1 MQRTPQRPLAAAVV
15 QLPLPDT
22 AIALFP
28 ATPGAAASLHEEER
42 RLLPRLPSARRPGF
56 VAGRAAA
63 GRALELLDVQGPVLR
78 DGRRPLFP
86 PGAQGSIS
94 HATGPIGASIASTH
108 PDVIAVGI
116 DLERTD
122 RLGRGADRLVCTMR
136 ERSWVA
142 RARRP
147 ESRLSV
153 LFSAKEAIYKALHG
167 ISTRPPVFHD
177 VEIGLEGDRLDIR
190 LAPELLQEN
199 RRIDGWF
206 QLLPGKYVLASVAVI
221 SATGTE

>member
-1 MQRTPQRPLAAAVV
+1 MQRTSKRPLAAAVV

-22 AIALFP
+22 ALAVYP
-28 ATPGAAASLHEEER
+28 PTPGAAASLHEEEGRLLR
-42 RLLPRLPSARRPGF
+42 RLPPAQRPGF

-63 GRALELLDVQGPVLR
+63 GRALALLGVQGPVLR

-86 PGAQGSIS
+86 PGTRGSIS

-108 PDVIAVGI
+108 LDVIAVGI

-122 RLGRGADRLVCTMR
+122 RLGRGADRLVCTTR
-136 ERSWVA
+136 ERSWIA

-153 LFSAKEAIYKALHG
+153 LFSAKEAVYKALHG
-167 ISTRPPVFHD
+167 ISARPPVFHD
-177 VEIGLEGDRLDIR
+177 VEIALEGNRLDIR
-190 LAPELLQEN
+190 LAPGLLQEH

-206 QLLPGKYVLASVAVI
+206 QLLPGEYVLTSVAVI
-221 SATGTE
+221 SGTRTE